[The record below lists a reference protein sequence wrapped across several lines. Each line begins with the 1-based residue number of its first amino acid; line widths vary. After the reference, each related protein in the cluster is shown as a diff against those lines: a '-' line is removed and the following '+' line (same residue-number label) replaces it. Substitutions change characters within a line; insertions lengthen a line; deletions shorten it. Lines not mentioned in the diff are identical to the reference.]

1 MCVKCNAKKSTIN
14 FSIINFLIN
23 TSEVPMTQSHLAFV
37 FPGQGSQKIG
47 MLADL
52 SSQYSL
58 VAETFS
64 EASSALGYDLWDL
77 VQNGSQDDINL
88 TECTQPLLLTASVA
102 IWRVWQHKGGA
113 QPVLMAGHSLG
124 EWSALVCAGVVAFGD
139 AVKLVQQRGKFMQE
153 AVPAGQGA
161 MAAIIGLDDGS
172 IINACKQA
180 EQGEVVAAVNFNSPG
195 QVVIAG
201 AAGAV
206 ERASALCKEAGAKRA
221 LPLPVSAPFHTSL
234 MRPAAEKLAEQIY
247 NTPFSVPDI
256 PVVHNVTAAPESNPE
271 KIKALMIEQIFSA
284 VRWVDCVNTL
294 SARGVA
300 TTIECG
306 PGKVLSG
313 LNKRINKDL
322 NTLSIETSEE
332 LLGALKIFN

>member
-1 MCVKCNAKKSTIN
+1 
-14 FSIINFLIN
+14 
-23 TSEVPMTQSHLAFV
+23 MTQSHLAFV

-88 TECTQPLLLTASVA
+88 TERTQPLLLTASIA

-161 MAAIIGLDDGS
+161 MAAIIGLDDAS
-172 IINACKQA
+172 IIDACKQA

-234 MRPAAEKLAEQIY
+234 MRPAAEKLAAQIY
-247 NTPFSVPDI
+247 NTSFSTPDI
-256 PVVHNVTAAPESNPE
+256 PVVHNVTAEPESNPE

-294 SARGVA
+294 SARGIA

-332 LLGALKIFN
+332 LLGALETFN

>member
-1 MCVKCNAKKSTIN
+1 
-14 FSIINFLIN
+14 
-23 TSEVPMTQSHLAFV
+23 MTQSHLAFV

-88 TECTQPLLLTASVA
+88 TERTQPLLLTASVA

-139 AVKLVQQRGKFMQE
+139 AIKLVQQRGKFMQE

-161 MAAIIGLDDGS
+161 MAAIIGLDDAS
-172 IINACKQA
+172 IIDACKQA

-201 AAGAV
+201 AAGDV

-234 MRPAAEKLAEQIY
+234 MRPAAEKLAAQIY
-247 NTPFSVPDI
+247 NTSFSTPDI
-256 PVVHNVTAAPESNPE
+256 PVVHNVTAEPESNPE

-294 SARGVA
+294 SARGIA

-332 LLGALKIFN
+332 LLGALETFN